1 MGWLHCDP
9 DAMFK
14 VQPYSGPAVW
24 AKLPPSL
31 QVCSRGPLLAQR
43 CRVLRTSLQSPHRVH
58 DAQLCVLRATG
69 CESSY
74 TKQVMVVAISSLVL
88 VSLRVQQTLDSVL
101 L

>member
-31 QVCSRGPLLAQR
+31 QVCTFRLLLTQQQCVSRLSGAM
-43 CRVLRTSLQSPHRVH
+43 SL
-58 DAQLCVLRATG
+58 
-69 CESSY
+69 
-74 TKQVMVVAISSLVL
+74 
-88 VSLRVQQTLDSVL
+88 
-101 L
+101 